1 MFLRRTYKSA
11 ILIFMLEEVFTEVYN
26 KFKLHFYKKLFERL
40 DDRETSLTTVE
51 TFCMETIYAME
62 EPTVNEFASFLGIST
77 PNAAYKVNSL
87 VKKGYIEK
95 IQSEDDKRE
104 FHLKPTKKYVDYYD
118 ISNAYRSKVM
128 ERAASRFTEE
138 ELERLEEMLS
148 IISEELMKEVQYH
161 K

>member
-1 MFLRRTYKSA
+1 
-11 ILIFMLEEVFTEVYN
+11 MLEEVFGEVYN

-51 TFCMETIYAME
+51 TFCMETIYAMNS
-62 EPTVNEFASFLGIST
+62 PTVNEFATFLGIST

-95 IQSEDDKRE
+95 IQSDEDKRE
-104 FHLKPTKKYVDYYD
+104 YHLRPTKKYVDYYD

-128 ERAASRFTEE
+128 ERASSRFTED
-138 ELERLEEMLS
+138 ELKKLEEMLS
-148 IISEELMKEVQYH
+148 IISEELMIEANFK
-161 K
+161 KK

>member
-1 MFLRRTYKSA
+1 MPSNHNYGIIVR
-11 ILIFMLEEVFTEVYN
+11 MLEEVFSEVYN

-62 EPTVNEFASFLGIST
+62 SPTVNEFATFLGIST

-104 FHLKPTKKYVDYYD
+104 YHLKPTKKYVDYYD

-128 ERAASRFTEE
+128 ERAASRFTDD
-138 ELERLEEMLS
+138 ELKKLEEMLS
-148 IISEELMKEVQYH
+148 IISEELMKEVNY
-161 K
+161 KN

>member
-1 MFLRRTYKSA
+1 
-11 ILIFMLEEVFTEVYN
+11 MLEEVFSEVYN
-26 KFKLHFYKKLFERL
+26 KFKLHFYRKLFERL

-95 IQSEDDKRE
+95 IQSEDDRRE
-104 FHLKPTKKYVDYYD
+104 YHLRPTKKYVDYYD
-118 ISNAYRSKVM
+118 ISNAYRDKVM
-128 ERAASRFTEE
+128 KRAASRFTKD
-138 ELERLEEMLS
+138 ELNKLEEMLS
-148 IISEELMKEVQYH
+148 IISEELMREVQY
-161 K
+161 KKEDSLEES

>member
-1 MFLRRTYKSA
+1 MPSNHNYGIIVR
-11 ILIFMLEEVFTEVYN
+11 MLEEVFSEVYN

-62 EPTVNEFASFLGIST
+62 SPTVNEFATFLGIST

-104 FHLKPTKKYVDYYD
+104 YHLKPTKKYVDYYD

-138 ELERLEEMLS
+138 ELKTLEDMLT
-148 IISEELMKEVQYH
+148 IISEELMIEANYK

>member
-1 MFLRRTYKSA
+1 MPLNHNYGIIVR
-11 ILIFMLEEVFTEVYN
+11 MLEEVFSEVYN

-62 EPTVNEFASFLGIST
+62 SPTVNEFATFLGIST

-104 FHLKPTKKYVDYYD
+104 YHLKPTKKYVDYYD

-138 ELERLEEMLS
+138 ELKTLEDMLT
-148 IISEELMKEVQYH
+148 IISEELMIEANYK

>member
-1 MFLRRTYKSA
+1 
-11 ILIFMLEEVFTEVYN
+11 MLEEVFSEVYN

-51 TFCMETIYAME
+51 TFCMETIYAMNS
-62 EPTVNEFASFLGIST
+62 PTVNEFATFLGIST

-104 FHLKPTKKYVDYYD
+104 FHLRPTKKYVDYYD

-128 ERAASRFTEE
+128 ERASSRFTED
-138 ELERLEEMLS
+138 ELKKLEEMLS
-148 IISEELMKEVQYH
+148 IISEELMNEANYK

>member
-1 MFLRRTYKSA
+1 
-11 ILIFMLEEVFTEVYN
+11 MLEEVFTEVYN

-51 TFCMETIYAME
+51 TFCMETIYAMQ
-62 EPTVNEFASFLGIST
+62 EPTVNEFATFLGIST

-95 IQSEDDKRE
+95 IQSMDDKRE
-104 FHLKPTKKYVDYYD
+104 YHLRPTKKYVDYYD

-128 ERAASRFTEE
+128 ERASQRFSSD
-138 ELERLEEMLS
+138 ELKMLEEMLA
-148 IISEELMKEVQYH
+148 IISEELMKEANY
-161 K
+161 KK

>member
-1 MFLRRTYKSA
+1 
-11 ILIFMLEEVFTEVYN
+11 MLEEVFSEVYN

-51 TFCMETIYAME
+51 TFCMETIYAMN
-62 EPTVNEFASFLGIST
+62 EPTVNEFATFLGIST

-128 ERAASRFTEE
+128 ERASSRFNED
-138 ELERLEEMLS
+138 ELKKLEEMLS
-148 IISEELMKEVQYH
+148 IISEELMKEVNY
-161 K
+161 KK

>member
-1 MFLRRTYKSA
+1 
-11 ILIFMLEEVFTEVYN
+11 MLEEVFTEVYN

-138 ELERLEEMLS
+138 ELEKLEEMLS

>member
-1 MFLRRTYKSA
+1 
-11 ILIFMLEEVFTEVYN
+11 MLEEVFTEVYN